1 MAYLWAEVGDA
12 MKRTNCS
19 FAADEQLIQQ
29 RYFAKHFP
37 TKVGHRGRA
46 FQLRPEHR
54 FQGLLEPL
62 RDSAP
67 MLFKELG
74 IQWHSFIGHG
84 RSSQACCVN
93 FLMPFANQPELLSR
107 WIGHVL
113 AISPPQMLPLERE
126 AADPF
131 RYVAFEY
138 TGPGDFDYLGE
149 AEGAVPQRGAHATAA
164 DAAVAFVG
172 ADGQRELLLIEWKYS
187 EEYRNHRLSPDA
199 KGKRVTRY
207 SDKAFAPG
215 GPIRNDLGL
224 QLADFFKEPF
234 YQLLR
239 QQMLAWQIEHGSQQ
253 SGIERARVLHLSPAN
268 NEALHHVTSTSFA
281 VLGGK
286 QFDDAF
292 DAFRATL
299 MKPDTFIERS
309 IEQAFAPLAQWPEAS
324 WHAAL
329 SDRYPS
335 LVPVG

>member
-1 MAYLWAEVGDA
+1 
-12 MKRTNCS
+12 MKRISCS
-19 FAADEQLIQQ
+19 FAADEQVIQE
-29 RYFAKHFP
+29 RYFAEHFP
-37 TKVGHRGRA
+37 AKVGHRGRA

-54 FQGLLEPL
+54 FHGLLEPL
-62 RDSAP
+62 RQTAP
-67 MLFKELG
+67 RVFKELG

-93 FLMPFANQPELLSR
+93 FLMPFADQPELLSR

-113 AISPPQMLPLERE
+113 GISPPQMLPLERE
-126 AADPF
+126 AVDPF

-187 EEYRNHRLSPDA
+187 EEYRNHRLGADV
-199 KGKRVTRY
+199 KGKRLTRY
-207 SDKAFAPG
+207 GDKAFAPS
-215 GPIRNDLGL
+215 GPIRDDLGL
-224 QLADFFKEPF
+224 QLTDFFKEPF

-239 QQMLAWQIEHGSQQ
+239 QQMLAWQIEHHTQQ
-253 SGIERARVLHLSPAN
+253 SGMDRARVLHLSPAGN
-268 NEALHHVTSTSFA
+268 RALHQVTSPAFA
-281 VLGGK
+281 NLAGEP
-286 QFDDAF
+286 FDDAF
-292 DAFRATL
+292 AAFRAAL
-299 MKPDTFIERS
+299 VRPDTFIERS

-329 SDRYPS
+329 AERYPS
-335 LVPVG
+335 LVPVETETSEI